1 MDPQLASTVDA
12 RAVADRSRVQRLA
25 LRETWRPAP
34 GDDHASDAAALV
46 VTVARACGTV
56 EVRVSGPGATLRLFF
71 DPSELPPADGQS
83 VVRTAVA
90 RYRSSLLR
98 SAP

>member
-1 MDPQLASTVDA
+1 MDPHLASTVDA
-12 RAVADRSRVQRLA
+12 RAVADRSRPQRA

-46 VTVARACGTV
+46 VTVHRACGTV
-56 EVRVSGPGATLRLFF
+56 EVRVSGPGARLRLFF